1 MDLNGLAISPKTPN
15 QIPNPLPMRSILS
28 GSYTLLGDNLTECIY
43 LKSKKKKLI
52 WLHLQI

>member
-52 WLHLQI
+52 